1 MATLGRRNI
10 GGGMSHADE
19 VRAHCAKKYI
29 EPARTR
35 GEKLFSVRAGDV
47 HDALGYHNRLPLVC
61 SALGASIFE
70 EQFRLRRAA
79 VEGPLNGANTVF
91 RFELLP

>member
-1 MATLGRRNI
+1 
-10 GGGMSHADE
+10 MSHADE
-19 VRAHCAKKYI
+19 VHAYCAKKYV

-35 GEKLFSVRAGDV
+35 GENTFSIRAGDV
-47 HDALGYHNRLPLVC
+47 HDALGYRNRVPLVC

-70 EQFRLRRAA
+70 ERFRLRRAA

-91 RFELLP
+91 RFEVLP